1 MCDNKKQRSQKF
13 VNGVGCTQPMVHS
26 INGGTATN
34 SSSNYISLEQSMEII
49 NQQRQEIYELRSQL
63 NLVMNERDML
73 LSEISRLKFDIELY
87 DQRTTLQ
94 DTREDKYDKSNNRNF
109 LNQCDQYNHWTDTIT
124 KNNIVQP
131 EPFHTTA
138 SYELSQDLIEKQI
151 ELLERK
157 YGGDRARQAA
167 LVIQRAFRHYM
178 LVKKFA
184 HITAMAKAE
193 KRLSKRLE
201 ETQSLRSHDS
211 QFSIRSGSLREKK
224 SGYSP
229 TKCNSLPRSRSG
241 RCDLNYYY
249 DLESSCSHYY
259 SHNYSYNNM
268 KEDISSQMSRHQRM
282 PNYLCSSSHCD
293 SDLYGQES
301 CNQYATNMSPSSCV
315 YNVNSVVYASNISK
329 NKVPPEVPKRTSSI
343 SFRSLRDQH
352 QNLPSNTINKMS
364 DSGSLS
370 SVQSSGSDGSL
381 SSQSHTINQTN
392 SSVDSSMLSNSIVS
406 WNKKSQVSDVIRK
419 RQYRIGLNLFN
430 KKPSKGIIYLV
441 CKGFLDNSPHAVA
454 RFLISRKGLSKQMIG
469 EYLGDL
475 QNPFNAA
482 VLEYFAQEIDLSGM
496 QVDVALRKFQAFFRM
511 PGEAQK
517 IERLIEVFS
526 HRYCHCNRDV
536 VARLRNL
543 DTVFI
548 LAFAII
554 MLNTD
559 LHTPNL
565 KPERRMKMNDF
576 IKNLRGIDD
585 CGDIDR
591 DMLVGIYERIKT
603 NEFKPGSD
611 HVTQVMKVQSTI
623 VGKKPNL
630 ALPHR
635 RLVCYCRLYEVIDIY
650 KKERPGVHQREVF
663 LFNDLLVITKILSK
677 KKNSVT
683 YTFRQS
689 FPLNGLTVSLFQLPH
704 YQFGI
709 KLSQRL
715 DNHLLI
721 TFNARN
727 DHDRC
732 KFVEDIRESI
742 CEMDEMENLRIES
755 ELERHRHGHNNR
767 SGNSNSDNRDSGVA
781 DIDLGPLPSPPMRS
795 SKQNPDDSFGN
806 LQTKQTTPKRAALT
820 VT

>member
-1 MCDNKKQRSQKF
+1 MCDDNKRLQKPT
-13 VNGVGCTQPMVHS
+13 NGLGCRQVHS
-26 INGGTATN
+26 GLAT
-34 SSSNYISLEQSMEII
+34 YDVGIPLEESMDII
-49 NQQRQEIYELRSQL
+49 NQQCQEIYELRTQL

-73 LSEISRLKFDIELY
+73 LSEVGRLKFDMELY
-87 DQRTTLQ
+87 DQRMMSHDTT
-94 DTREDKYDKSNNRNF
+94 TREDKYDKSNNRNF
-109 LNQCDQYNHWTDTIT
+109 LNQCEQYSHWTGTMS
-124 KNNIVQP
+124 KNNMVQP
-131 EPFHTTA
+131 EQFHTSA

-201 ETQSLRSHDS
+201 DTQSLRSHDS
-211 QFSIRSGSLREKK
+211 QLSIRSGSLRERR

-249 DLESSCSHYY
+249 SLESSCSHFY
-259 SHNYSYNNM
+259 SHNYSYNDM
-268 KEDISSQMSRHQRM
+268 KDDITSQVAHQMM
-282 PNYLCSSSHCD
+282 PNFLCGNSHNNG
-293 SDLYGQES
+293 SDTYRQAHSGS
-301 CNQYATNMSPSSCV
+301 DCNQYGSSSSSSCMFSGSSTG
-315 YNVNSVVYASNISK
+315 YPSNISK

-343 SFRSLRDQH
+343 SFRSLREQH
-352 QNLPSNTINKMS
+352 QNIAAGTLNKMS

-381 SSQSHTINQTN
+381 SSQSHNLNQTN
-392 SSVDSSMLSNSIVS
+392 SSIDSSLLSNSIVS
-406 WNKKSQVSDVIRK
+406 WNKKSQISDVIRK

-441 CKGFLDNSPHAVA
+441 RKGFLDNAPHAVA

-475 QNPFNAA
+475 QNSFNAA
-482 VLEYFAQEIDLSGM
+482 ALEYFAQEIDLSGM
-496 QVDVALRKFQAFFRM
+496 QVDVALRKFQTFFRM

-517 IERLIEVFS
+517 IERIIEVFS

-585 CGDIDR
+585 CCDIDR
-591 DMLVGIYERIKT
+591 DMLVGIYERIKA

-611 HVTQVMKVQSTI
+611 HVTQVMKVQSTV

-635 RLVCYCRLYEVIDIY
+635 RLVCYCRLYEVADIY

-689 FPLNGLTVSLFQLPH
+689 YPLNGLTVSLFQMPY

-709 KLSQRL
+709 KLTQRL
-715 DNHLLI
+715 DSRLLI

-767 SGNSNSDNRDSGVA
+767 SVNSNSENRDSGVA
-781 DIDLGPLPSPPMRS
+781 DIDLGPLPSPPVRS
-795 SKQNPDDSFGN
+795 PKQHTDDSFEN
-806 LQTKQTTPKRAALT
+806 SPSSQAQATPKRAALT